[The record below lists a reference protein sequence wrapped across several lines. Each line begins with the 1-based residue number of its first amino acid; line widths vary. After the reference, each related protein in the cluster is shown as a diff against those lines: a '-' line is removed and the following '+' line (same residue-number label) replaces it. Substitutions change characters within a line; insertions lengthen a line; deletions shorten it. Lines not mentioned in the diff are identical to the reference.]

1 MSLTFVTGPVRS
13 GKSRFA
19 ERLAVETRLPVIYVA
34 TAAVDPDDAE
44 WVARLAHH
52 AARRPVSWGI
62 IETAAPA
69 GRDLAEVLR
78 HAQAESVLLVDSLG
92 TWLADHMGR
101 RAALGGDGAQD
112 AAALEAQGEALC
124 AALAASAASVVLV
137 SEEVGWSVVPDH
149 PSGRL
154 FRDGLGRLNQRL
166 ARQAERAYIVVSGF
180 ALDLRHLAGEP
191 I

>member
-34 TAAVDPDDAE
+34 TAHVDCDDAE
-44 WVARLAHH
+44 WVARLSHH
-52 AARRPVSWGI
+52 AARRPAQWGL
-62 IETAAPA
+62 IETAAPQ

-78 HAQAESVLLVDSLG
+78 RSKAGSVLLVDSLG
-92 TWLADHMGR
+92 TWLADRMALPGGE
-101 RAALGGDGAQD
+101 AAPD
-112 AAALEAQGEALC
+112 AAQVEADGDALC
-124 AALAASAASVVLV
+124 DAFAASAATVVLV

-154 FRDGLGRLNQRL
+154 FRDSLGRLNQRL
-166 ARQAERAYIVVSGF
+166 ALQADRAYLVVSGF